1 VERAEVEVI
10 TDTHG
15 LEPLLE
21 PWRRLAQSRGNAFVS
36 PEWYLAALEW
46 LHPGAEPVVGV
57 VFSDGEIVG
66 VLPLL
71 EADRGRRSSRVFSP
85 GPHLADVFQP
95 VAEAGREDH
104 VVEAL
109 APVLAE
115 RLGSRCRVD
124 LGRVYAG
131 AAWWRGLA
139 GSWAGPM
146 AAVAQPEEILPFA
159 SLSGLDWDSYLAGR
173 SRQLRNQVRRK
184 MRTLQ
189 RDHRVRLR
197 RSSTE
202 AEASSDLETLFRL
215 HDARWSDRPDPSAIQ
230 APETRRFHREFA
242 LAAQRLGWLR
252 LFLLEVDDEPVA
264 AWYGWRLGDRYSYYQ
279 AGFDPGWSRYSV
291 GFLMLAETVREA
303 IAEGAAEYD
312 FLLGDEAFK
321 ARFATGERH
330 GCQVL
335 LAPRVSTA
343 RLGAVAER
351 AARSTL
357 HSMPET
363 TQGRL
368 RALRRRLGR

>member
-10 TDTHG
+10 TDSRG

-21 PWRRLAQSRGNAFVS
+21 PWRRLAQGCGNAFVS

-46 LHPGAEPVVGV
+46 LHPGAEPFVGV
-57 VFSDGEIVG
+57 VFSEGGVAG

-71 EADRGRRSSRVFSP
+71 KVGRGRRSPRVFTA

-95 VAEAGREDH
+95 VTEAGRESH

-109 APVLAE
+109 APVLAK
-115 RLGSRCRVD
+115 RLGGRCRVD
-124 LGRVYAG
+124 LGRVDAD
-131 AAWWRGLA
+131 AAWWRELA
-139 GSWAGPM
+139 GAWSRPLTP
-146 AAVAQPEEILPFA
+146 VAQPVEVLPFA
-159 SLSGLDWDSYLAGR
+159 SLTGLDWDSYLGTR

-184 MRTLQ
+184 MRALQ
-189 RDHRVRLR
+189 REHRVRLR

-215 HDARWSDRPDPSAIQ
+215 HDARWGKRPDPSAIQ
-230 APETRRFHREFA
+230 APETRRFHHEFA
-242 LAAQRLGWLR
+242 LSAQRLGWLR

-303 IAEGAAEYD
+303 IAEGATEYD

-330 GCQVL
+330 GCRVL

-343 RLGAVAER
+343 RLGAVTQR

-357 HSMPET
+357 HSMPEA

-368 RALRRRLGR
+368 RALRRRLDR

>member
-1 VERAEVEVI
+1 MV
-10 TDTHG
+10 TDSHS

-21 PWRRLAQSRGNAFVS
+21 PWRRLAQGCGNAFVS

-46 LHPGAEPVVGV
+46 LHPGAEPLVGA
-57 VFSDGEIVG
+57 VFSDGEVTG

-71 EADRGRRSSRVFSP
+71 KGSGRGRSPRVFTA

-95 VAEAGREDH
+95 VAEAGRESH
-104 VVEAL
+104 VVEAI
-109 APVLAE
+109 APVLAK
-115 RLGSRCRVD
+115 RLGGRCRVD
-124 LGRVYAG
+124 LGRVYAD
-131 AAWWRGLA
+131 AAWWRELA
-139 GSWAGPM
+139 GAWSRPLVS
-146 AAVAQPEEILPFA
+146 VAQSAEILPFA
-159 SLSGLDWDSYLAGR
+159 SLAGLDWDSYLATR
-173 SRQLRNQVRRK
+173 SRQLRNQARRK
-184 MRTLQ
+184 MRALQ
-189 RDHRVRLR
+189 REHRVRLR

-202 AEASSDLETLFRL
+202 AKASSDLETLFRL

-230 APETRRFHREFA
+230 APEIRRFHREFA

-291 GFLMLAETVREA
+291 GFLILAETVREA
-303 IAEGAAEYD
+303 IAEGAVEYD

-343 RLGAVAER
+343 RLGAITQR
-351 AARSTL
+351 AARSSL
-357 HSMPET
+357 HSMPEA

-368 RALRRRLGR
+368 RAFRRRLGR